1 MAPLFCFLS
10 NNWLVI
16 WICLEVSTLTFTFI
30 VIINT
35 QIKLEPEA
43 SIKYFIIQSRA
54 SALLLAL
61 FLLKFFSFL
70 SRKEKI
76 ILRIILILKIGVIP
90 FHLWFLRITK
100 TLNWNFLTLLMTWQ
114 KVAPIYLILFSNKM
128 ILIIRATISM
138 SVGTIL
144 QYKNRRLRIMIAYS
158 SIANSCW
165 IITGAVLNVLMII
178 LFISI
183 YFLAVAIINITFK
196 KKNPYKKV
204 NI

>member
-196 KKNPYKKV
+196 KKPL
-204 NI
+204 